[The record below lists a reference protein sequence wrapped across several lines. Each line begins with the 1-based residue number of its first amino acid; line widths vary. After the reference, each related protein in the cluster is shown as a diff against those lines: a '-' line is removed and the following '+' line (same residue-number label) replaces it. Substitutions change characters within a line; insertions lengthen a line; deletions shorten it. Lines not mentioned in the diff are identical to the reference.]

1 MNSRH
6 SAQTATGADV
16 APRDVPTR
24 LVMVG
29 GGPRAIGVLERLGAN
44 ASLPGTAERLAAAPL
59 HVDVID
65 PHMPGAGRI
74 WRAEESP
81 LLLMNSRAADV
92 SIFTDETVEADGP
105 VVAGPSL
112 AEWADGIRRGTIVAP
127 TAGTARLA
135 EIHALQATDFASR
148 RVQALYLEWFFGQV
162 LAALPATVS
171 VTVHRTTATAVR
183 ALGTDGADGAAGID
197 GAAEPVGT
205 GPAAW
210 RVELEDRAPLTADL
224 LLLAAGHT
232 DARPSAARHELAAFA
247 RRHGGTYLGPS
258 QASDV
263 QLDLLGGGQD
273 VIVRGMGLAFVDL
286 MALLTEGRGGR
297 FVPADGTVGAASS
310 AAAAS
315 ADGAGADEPRVE
327 EQPGRL
333 TYLPSG
339 REPKLWVGSRR
350 GVPYHSKV
358 RDEGA
363 PTGLAELVH
372 VTAENLRA
380 REDEHGLLDFR
391 TDVVPLI
398 AAEIAHQVPGAP
410 TPQPGEEPLAW
421 LDEPLA
427 GLGATVLPQY
437 AEQATRDAVVGHIEA
452 DLRERT
458 EGDVTAARTL
468 FQLLLRL
475 HGVLVDQLPATR
487 LRGGAASGYPRW
499 WHSLFSFVDSG
510 PPPHRLHQLLAL
522 ERAGV
527 VRFLGPGVEIT
538 ADEEAGRFRARG
550 ATGIEVAADAL
561 VDAFL
566 PEPSLAESTNPL
578 LRDLVAGDAE
588 AAGGETVG
596 AEVTGGEAL
605 GVETTVRREPVGRES
620 ASSPGTLDVDARHR
634 VLGPDG
640 TPRERLWAV
649 GPWTSELPIGAFARP
664 RTNAPCHRRND
675 ALARELLEAA
685 LGRRAP
691 RPEAE
696 GGTPAAA
703 EAPSVASVD
712 APLVALV
719 DALPDRRPVDLAV
732 RAPHSPRLG
741 LLGPG
746 KIGSALTRAALRRG
760 LEVSVT
766 GRAAPTE
773 LAAKLPGARPVA
785 LPDLVATSDVVAV
798 TVPLHIALSL
808 DPATLHGAVVIDA
821 TNPWGE
827 ADAAAVD
834 AVRAELGDHAGELST
849 SELLAARLPGAHVVK
864 TLNHIGYHDV
874 EEHGRDQGD
883 PSRRAIALAADDDR
897 AAELVGALLHR
908 IGYEPV
914 HLGALAEGRDLEPG
928 EALFSGW
935 TTSEELGLRRAAQ
948 VRAA

>member
-44 ASLPGTAERLAAAPL
+44 ASLPGTAERLAETPL
-59 HVDVID
+59 HVDIVD

-92 SIFTDETVEADGP
+92 SIFTDETVEAEGP

-112 AEWADGIRRGTIVAP
+112 AEWADGIRRGTIAAP

-135 EIHALQATDFASR
+135 EIHALGPTDFASR

-162 LAALPATVS
+162 LAALPSTVS

-183 ALGTDGADGAAGID
+183 AGD
-197 GAAEPVGT
+197 
-205 GPAAW
+205 GPATW
-210 RVELEDRAPLTADL
+210 NVELEDRAPLGADL

-232 DARPSAARHELAAFA
+232 DSRPNAARHELAAFA

-258 QASDV
+258 QASDAQV
-263 QLDLLGGGQD
+263 ELLGAGQD

-297 FVPADGTVGAASS
+297 FVPAAEAESAGED
-310 AAAAS
+310 AAA
-315 ADGAGADEPRVE
+315 ELR
-327 EQPGRL
+327 GRL
-333 TYLPSG
+333 DYLPSG
-339 REPKLWVGSRR
+339 EEPRLWVGSRR

-363 PTGLAELVH
+363 PTGLGELVH
-372 VTAENLRA
+372 VTPANLRA

-391 TDVVPLI
+391 ADVLPLI

-410 TPQPGEEPLAW
+410 LAQEGEEPLAW
-421 LDEPLA
+421 LDEPLSD
-427 GLGATVLPQY
+427 LDATTLPEV

-452 DLRERT
+452 DLRDRVGGE
-458 EGDVTAARTL
+458 VTAARTL

-487 LRGGAASGYPRW
+487 LRGGARGDYPRW

-510 PPPHRLHQLLAL
+510 PPPHRLQQLLAL
-522 ERAGV
+522 ERAGII
-527 VRFLGPGVEIT
+527 RFLGPGLRVT
-538 ADEEAGRFRARG
+538 ADEASGRFRARG
-550 ATGIEVAADAL
+550 ATGIEIAADAL

-566 PEPSLAESTNPL
+566 PEPSLQESTNPL
-578 LRDLVAGDAE
+578 LRDLVTGGDA
-588 AAGGETVG
+588 
-596 AEVTGGEAL
+596 AL
-605 GVETTVRREPVGRES
+605 GRES
-620 ASSPGTLDVDARHR
+620 TASPGALDTDARHR
-634 VLGPDG
+634 VIGPDG
-640 TPRERLWAV
+640 TARERLWAV
-649 GPWTSELPIGAFARP
+649 GPWTSELPIAAFARP
-664 RTNAPCHRRND
+664 NTNAPCHRRND
-675 ALARELLEAA
+675 ALARELLETA
-685 LGRRAP
+685 LRGHAP
-691 RPEAE
+691 QPEAE
-696 GGTPAAA
+696 EHGGG
-703 EAPSVASVD
+703 EADDGIPVL
-712 APLVALV
+712 APG
-719 DALPDRRPVDLAV
+719 AV
-732 RAPHSPRLG
+732 RAPHTPRLG
-741 LLGPG
+741 VLGPG
-746 KIGSALTRAALRRG
+746 KIGSALTRTALRRG
-760 LEVSVT
+760 LEVAVT
-766 GRAAPTE
+766 GRSAPPA
-773 LAAKLPGARPVA
+773 LAAKLPGALHVG
-785 LPDLVATSDVVAV
+785 LPDLAVNSDVIAL
-798 TVPLHIALSL
+798 TLPLHVALTL
-808 DPATLHGAVVIDA
+808 EPGALHGAVVVDA

-827 ADAAAVD
+827 VDAAAVE
-834 AVRAELGDHAGELST
+834 AARAELGDHAGELST

-874 EEHGRDQGD
+874 EEHGRDHGD

-897 AAELVGALLHR
+897 SAELVTTLLHR
-908 IGYEPV
+908 LGYEPV
-914 HLGALAEGRDLEPG
+914 HLGALAAGRDLEPG

-935 TTSEELGLRRAAQ
+935 STSAELDLRRAQ
-948 VRAA
+948 HIRAA

>member
-6 SAQTATGADV
+6 SAQTVTGADV

-44 ASLPGTAERLAAAPL
+44 ASLPGTADRLAAAPL

-112 AEWADGIRRGTIVAP
+112 AEWADGIRRGTIAAP

-162 LAALPATVS
+162 LAALPATVT

-183 ALGTDGADGAAGID
+183 ALGADGADSAGT
-197 GAAEPVGT
+197 AGT
-205 GPAAW
+205 STAAW

-247 RRHGGTYLGPS
+247 RRHGGTYLAPS
-258 QASDV
+258 QASDA

-297 FVPADGTVGAASS
+297 FVPADGSRESAAS
-310 AAAAS
+310 
-315 ADGAGADEPRVE
+315 
-327 EQPGRL
+327 GRL

-339 REPKLWVGSRR
+339 REPRLWVGSRR

-363 PTGLAELVH
+363 PTGLTELVH

-391 TDVVPLI
+391 ADVVPLI

-458 EGDVTAARTL
+458 EGDVAAARTL

-475 HGVLVDQLPATR
+475 HGVLVDQLPASR

-527 VRFLGPGVEIT
+527 VRFLGPGVTVT

-578 LRDLVAGDAE
+578 LRDLVAGGAE
-588 AAGGETVG
+588 AAGGES
-596 AEVTGGEAL
+596 
-605 GVETTVRREPVGRES
+605 VGRES

-640 TPRERLWAV
+640 TARERLWAV

-685 LGRRAP
+685 LSRREAGTSVETETEVHVGAGAVLGSAAIGTAP
-691 RPEAE
+691 
-696 GGTPAAA
+696 
-703 EAPSVASVD
+703 
-712 APLVALV
+712 VALP
-719 DALPDRRPVDLAV
+719 ADLAV
-732 RAPHSPRLG
+732 RVPHSPRLG

-766 GRAAPTE
+766 GRAAPSA
-773 LAAKLPGARPVA
+773 LAAKLPGARPVG
-785 LPDLVATSDVVAV
+785 LPDLVATSDVIAV
-798 TVPLHIALSL
+798 TVPLHVALTL
-808 DPATLHGAVVIDA
+808 DPAVLHGAVVIDA

-834 AVRAELGDHAGELST
+834 AVRTELGDHAGELST
-849 SELLAARLPGAHVVK
+849 SELLAARMPGVHVVK

-928 EALFSGW
+928 ESLFSGW
-935 TTSEELGLRRAAQ
+935 STSEELGLRRAQQ

>member
-1 MNSRH
+1 MNSRD
-6 SAQTATGADV
+6 SALTPTSTDDARRGA
-16 APRDVPTR
+16 PMR

-44 ASLPGTAERLAAAPL
+44 AGVPGTAERLAETPL
-59 HVDVID
+59 HVDIVD

-92 SIFTDETVEADGP
+92 SIFPDETVEAEGP

-112 AEWADGIRRGTIVAP
+112 AEWADGIRRGTIAAP
-127 TAGTARLA
+127 TAGTTRLA
-135 EIHALQATDFASR
+135 EIHALGPTDFASR

-162 LAALPATVS
+162 LAALPSTVS

-183 ALGTDGADGAAGID
+183 AGD
-197 GAAEPVGT
+197 
-205 GPAAW
+205 GPATW
-210 RVELEDRAPLTADL
+210 NVELEDRAPLGADL

-232 DARPSAARHELAAFA
+232 DSRPNAARHELAAFA

-258 QASDV
+258 QASDAQV
-263 QLDLLGGGQD
+263 ELLGAGQD

-297 FVPADGTVGAASS
+297 FVPSDGTGETAA
-310 AAAAS
+310 
-315 ADGAGADEPRVE
+315 
-327 EQPGRL
+327 PGRL
-333 TYLPSG
+333 DYLPSG
-339 REPKLWVGSRR
+339 REPRLWVGSRR

-363 PTGLAELVH
+363 PTGLTELVH

-391 TDVVPLI
+391 ADVVPLI

-410 TPQPGEEPLAW
+410 APQPGEEPLAW

-527 VRFLGPGVEIT
+527 VRFLGPGVSIT

-550 ATGIEVAADAL
+550 ATGIEITADAL

-588 AAGGETVG
+588 AAGGR
-596 AEVTGGEAL
+596 EA
-605 GVETTVRREPVGRES
+605 VGRES

-675 ALARELLEAA
+675 ALARDLLEAA
-685 LGRRAP
+685 LSRRAA
-691 RPEAE
+691 RPEA
-696 GGTPAAA
+696 GDAAA
-703 EAPSVASVD
+703 APVD
-712 APLVALV
+712 TLPAVPV
-719 DALPDRRPVDLAV
+719 DALPVRRPTDLAV
-732 RAPHSPRLG
+732 RVPHSPRLG

-760 LEVSVT
+760 LEVSIT

-773 LAAKLPGARPVA
+773 LAAKLPGARPVG
-785 LPDLVATSDVVAV
+785 LPELVASSDVVAV
-798 TVPLHIALSL
+798 TVPLHVALSL
-808 DPATLHGAVVIDA
+808 DPGTLHGTVVMDA

-874 EEHGRDQGD
+874 EELGRDQGD

-935 TTSEELGLRRAAQ
+935 STSEELGLRRASQ

>member
-6 SAQTATGADV
+6 SAPTPTSADDTRRGA
-16 APRDVPTR
+16 PSR

-44 ASLPGTAERLAAAPL
+44 AGVPGTAERLAGTPL
-59 HVDVID
+59 HVDIVD

-92 SIFTDETVEADGP
+92 SIFTDETVEAEGP

-112 AEWADGIRRGTIVAP
+112 AEWADGIRRGTIAAP
-127 TAGTARLA
+127 TAGTTRLA
-135 EIHALQATDFASR
+135 EIHALGPTDFASR

-162 LAALPATVS
+162 LAALPSTVS

-183 ALGTDGADGAAGID
+183 AGD
-197 GAAEPVGT
+197 
-205 GPAAW
+205 GPATW
-210 RVELEDRAPLTADL
+210 NVELEDRAPLPADL

-232 DARPSAARHELAAFA
+232 DSRPNAARHELAAFA

-258 QASDV
+258 QASDAQV
-263 QLDLLGGGQD
+263 ELLGAGQD
-273 VIVRGMGLAFVDL
+273 VIVRGMGLAFIDL

-297 FVPADGTVGAASS
+297 FVPASEAESAGED
-310 AAAAS
+310 AAA
-315 ADGAGADEPRVE
+315 DLR
-327 EQPGRL
+327 GRL
-333 TYLPSG
+333 DYLPSG
-339 REPKLWVGSRR
+339 EEPRLWVGSRR

-358 RDEGA
+358 RDEAA
-363 PTGLAELVH
+363 PTGLGELVH

-391 TDVVPLI
+391 ADVLPLI

-410 TPQPGEEPLAW
+410 LPQEGEEPLAW
-421 LDEPLA
+421 LDEPLSD
-427 GLGATVLPQY
+427 LGATTLPEAAQ
-437 AEQATRDAVVGHIEA
+437 QATRDAVVGHIEA
-452 DLRERT
+452 DLRDRV
-458 EGDVTAARTL
+458 GDEVTAARTL
-468 FQLLLRL
+468 FQLLLQL

-510 PPPHRLHQLLAL
+510 PPPHRLQQLLAL
-522 ERAGV
+522 ERAGII
-527 VRFLGPGVEIT
+527 RFLGPGLRVT
-538 ADEEAGRFRARG
+538 ADEVSGRFRARG
-550 ATGIEVAADAL
+550 ATGIEIAADAL

-578 LRDLVAGDAE
+578 LRDLVAGGAE
-588 AAGGETVG
+588 AAGGE
-596 AEVTGGEAL
+596 A
-605 GVETTVRREPVGRES
+605 VGRES

-640 TPRERLWAV
+640 TPRERLWAI

-664 RTNAPCHRRND
+664 HTNAPCHRRND
-675 ALARELLEAA
+675 ALARELLETA
-685 LGRRAP
+685 LRGHAP

-696 GGTPAAA
+696 QHADEKADGGTPVLVPVAAAAPAADGPTGVTPAAA
-703 EAPSVASVD
+703 SAQ
-712 APLVALV
+712 VALAS
-719 DALPDRRPVDLAV
+719 DASATAVAPFRLPADLAV
-732 RAPHSPRLG
+732 RAPHTPRLG
-741 LLGPG
+741 VLGPG
-746 KIGSALTRAALRRG
+746 KIGSALTRTALRRG
-760 LEVSVT
+760 LEVAVT
-766 GRAAPTE
+766 GRSAPPA
-773 LAAKLPGARPVA
+773 LAAKLPGARHVG
-785 LPDLVATSDVVAV
+785 LPDLAVTSDVIAL
-798 TVPLHIALSL
+798 TLPLHVAL
-808 DPATLHGAVVIDA
+808 TLEAGALQGAVVVDA

-827 ADAAAVD
+827 ADATAVD
-834 AVRAELGDHAGELST
+834 AARAELGDHAGELST

-874 EEHGRDQGD
+874 EEHGRDHGD

-897 AAELVGALLHR
+897 AAELVTTLLHR
-908 IGYEPV
+908 LGYEPV
-914 HLGALAEGRDLEPG
+914 RLGALAAGRDLEPG

-935 TTSEELGLRRAAQ
+935 STSAELDLRRAEHI
-948 VRAA
+948 RAA